1 MTTTISGSRFAINV
15 ELSQRITMSKKS
27 IGLALMITGAL
38 LFGVAFA
45 VGNLEDTGALGL
57 SLVFWGIIIF
67 MFGLLYLVFEFFTKK
82 GV

>member
-1 MTTTISGSRFAINV
+1 
-15 ELSQRITMSKKS
+15 MSKKS
-27 IGLALMITGAL
+27 IGFALMITGAL
-38 LFGVAFA
+38 LFGVAFT
-45 VGNLEDTGALGL
+45 VWNLEDTGALGL